1 MLIKFLMALGCGFDC
16 ASKTE
21 IANVLELGAESDK
34 IIYANPIKDPL
45 YIKYAR
51 TQEVDMMTFDAE
63 SELYK
68 IKLYHPS
75 AKLVLRIKTDDSKS
89 VHKFS
94 SKFGCSLEEARSLIE
109 KAKILDLNIV
119 GVSFHVGSKCN
130 YADSYSNAIMNAR
143 SVFKMG
149 EENGMNMYLLD
160 IGGGF
165 PGCEAD
171 SQTNFEEIA
180 KSVKRAVSEYFS
192 DFKDLKIIAE
202 PGRFFAT
209 KTHTLVFSVIGKK
222 QMITEE
228 GEKKFI
234 YYMNDGI
241 YGSFNCIKFDDATPN
256 IIPVQKKNSRTYK
269 STVFG
274 PTCDSIDT
282 IARDLELP
290 ELSIGDS
297 CYVENFG
304 AYTQAAASTFNGFN
318 NIKCHYVIQYC
329 TPQSPLNN

>member
-1 MLIKFLMALGCGFDC
+1 MLIKTLMSLGCGFDC

-21 IANVLELGAESDK
+21 IANVIELGGEPEK
-34 IIYANPIKDPL
+34 IIYANPIKDPQ

-51 TQEVDMMTFDAE
+51 SQEVDMMTFDAE

-68 IKLYHPS
+68 VKLYHPN

-94 SKFGCSLEEARSLIE
+94 SKFGCDMKDAQFLLQKAMELE
-109 KAKILDLNIV
+109 LDVV

-130 YADSYSNAIMNAR
+130 YAESYGNAIVNAR

-149 EENGMNMYLLD
+149 EEIGMNMYLLD

-165 PGCEAD
+165 PGCESD
-171 SQTNFEEIA
+171 SQTTFEEIA
-180 KSVKRAVSEYFS
+180 KVVKKAIEEHFNDV
-192 DFKDLKIIAE
+192 KDLKVIAE
-202 PGRFFAT
+202 PGRYFAT

-222 QMITEE
+222 QTITDE
-228 GEKKFI
+228 GEKKFT

-241 YGSFNCIKFDDATPN
+241 YGSFNCIKFDDANPD
-256 IIPVQKKNSRTYK
+256 IIPLQTKNSRRFR

-282 IARDLELP
+282 IGRDIELP
-290 ELSIGDS
+290 EMSIGDY

-318 NIKCHYVIQYC
+318 NVNCHYI
-329 TPQSPLNN
+329 LKF